1 MEKLSSVLKVGLI
14 AGFLFFAHALI
25 PNSNAWPLVWPAL
38 AGFFVVY
45 SLKNTGK
52 LKNYVQTIISLLK
65 MSALSAAIFFLLTL
79 LVLFVLNLP
88 ETEKISNILGAEGP
102 IIINSAV
109 IISLLIAS
117 GLGVILAMISGS
129 VSYPFLRKK

>member
-1 MEKLSSVLKVGLI
+1 MNKHSIIFKVGLI

-25 PNSNAWPLVWPAL
+25 PNSNAWPLIWPGL

-45 SLKNTGK
+45 FLRNTRN
-52 LKNYVQTIISLLK
+52 LKNYVQTAKSLLQ
-65 MSALSAAIFFLLTL
+65 MSALSAIIFFVFTL
-79 LVLFVLNLP
+79 LVLFILNLP

-129 VSYPFLRKK
+129 VSYPFLRKE